1 MASILFLI
9 TLNLDLT
16 ANLHQF
22 GLGLAEMKTLRKKNK
37 SGSVGKTIANMALTN
52 GIP

>member
-22 GLGLAEMKTLRKKNK
+22 GLGLAEMKTLRKKINLDLLVK
-37 SGSVGKTIANMALTN
+37 L
-52 GIP
+52 